1 MNRDPRE
8 LISGYLDGVLTEE
21 QEAEL
26 NAWLK
31 AAPENAAAFAEAA
44 RLHDPLYAV
53 VRAAATGT
61 PAGQPPSRGP
71 APARDRPPRRF
82 RRTVAVAGG
91 LLGLAAGLLIA
102 VWVANP
108 PEASAASELDRLVD
122 RAAAAGDRSYV
133 IRTLDALPPPTE
145 ERQPPI
151 DGALLHV
158 RTPDQYVLVRRF
170 PDGRP
175 YATGSDGERSWSVP
189 PDGNRPV
196 RVSRDPMRFRGPLP
210 GNQHGIPFADL
221 RSDLAEVRVAYTL
234 TRLPAEGGLAG
245 LRADK
250 KSAEYRGARRIDLWY
265 EPTSGVVR
273 RMVFAGLPKARGGP
287 DSVAVE
293 LVEQRDL
300 GPDYFKH
307 PSHHAADRRVIEED

>member
-8 LISGYLDGVLTEE
+8 RIGGYLDGVLTEE

-44 RLHDPLYAV
+44 RLHDRLHAV
-53 VRAAATGT
+53 VRAAATT
-61 PAGQPPSRGP
+61 LPVVRGP
-71 APARDRPPRRF
+71 SPGSDRSPRRS
-82 RRTVAVAGG
+82 RRTVAVVGG
-91 LLGLAAGLLIA
+91 LVGLAAALLIA
-102 VWVANP
+102 LWVANP
-108 PEASAASELDRLVD
+108 PEASAATELDRLID
-122 RAAAAGDRSYV
+122 RATDAGDRSYV
-133 IRTLDALPPPTE
+133 IRNLDAVPPLPD

-151 DGALLHV
+151 DGAVLHV
-158 RTPDQYVLVRRF
+158 RTPDRYVLVRRF

-189 PDGNRPV
+189 PEGSRPV

-250 KSAEYRGARRIDLWY
+250 KSAEYRGARRIELWY
-265 EPTSGVVR
+265 EPASGVVR
-273 RMVFAGLPKARGGP
+273 RMLFAGLPKARGGP

-293 LVEQRDL
+293 LVERRDL
-300 GPDYFKH
+300 GPDFFKH